1 MVWNVGGPGHVSLA
15 TGERVAHQVP
25 GAASLAHIRRYATVG
40 RQARGTGVPA
50 TPCPGQS
57 RVARKRGQVFTLM
70 GRIRRKIRVHQR
82 PDPMSIKQ

>member
-40 RQARGTGVPA
+40 RQARGLACPPRHVPA
-50 TPCPGQS
+50 RAGWRASGGKCL
-57 RVARKRGQVFTLM
+57 R
-70 GRIRRKIRVHQR
+70 
-82 PDPMSIKQ
+82 